1 MTLGKRMPVL
11 LSAMLAVLVLR
22 TAAAADSTAALVLDI
37 QGHSVPH
44 LEPYHEI
51 VNLPTIQLAKK
62 TRLTFL
68 HYDTCRM
75 VTVTGGT
82 VTFGL
87 NTYAIATGQIAQE
100 SQVDCPQRIR
110 VVGGTTGVQLRSAAK
125 AAVPLSPTFVI
136 IGQRAEEFVSL
147 RVSEGAAVVMDEPIR
162 GRRVPWPLTIP
173 PLTSGRAYEI
183 LLTPATSATPP
194 VRVLS
199 IATDTLSGAQR
210 QPLALLSVD

>member
-87 NTYAIATGQIAQE
+87 NTYAVATGQIAQE

-110 VVGGTTGVQLRSAAK
+110 VVGVNDVHCSDFIGHWAGKPGGRSERRLGCRAKRLRSS
-125 AAVPLSPTFVI
+125 LS
-136 IGQRAEEFVSL
+136 
-147 RVSEGAAVVMDEPIR
+147 
-162 GRRVPWPLTIP
+162 
-173 PLTSGRAYEI
+173 
-183 LLTPATSATPP
+183 
-194 VRVLS
+194 
-199 IATDTLSGAQR
+199 AQAR
-210 QPLALLSVD
+210 LGWR